1 MSFRRCRWAHEA
13 PARARDD
20 GIAGGSAHLLLLASF
35 GQARLSWGTTSTLHP
50 ALPVALKT
58 SSLHWSPSLT
68 RTTKFPCSRCTLSIE
83 AQAEVPVS
91 SNLRVQYAELQQPR
105 FARAFAIS
113 QDLDTA
119 RIMANLQDGVLKLT
133 IPRREEARPRRIEV
147 TGN

>member
-1 MSFRRCRWAHEA
+1 MSDTTQLTPVQSSQVGSQRSQEPR
-13 PARARDD
+13 ARAAALTPPVDIVEDAQGVTVWADLPGVPLEKLEVKVHD
-20 GIAGGSAHLLLLASF
+20 G
-35 GQARLSWGTTSTLHP
+35 
-50 ALPVALKT
+50 
-58 SSLHWSPSLT
+58 
-68 RTTKFPCSRCTLSIE
+68 TLSIE

-91 SNLRVQYAELQQPR
+91 PNVRVQYAELQQPR